1 MSLLYPF
8 TSSFFSFLIC
18 SQLRLFFLFK
28 KEKRAEIQRPKMT
41 LNPLKG
47 STQISIWKCQLS
59 RSPPFPLLHAWDLFL
74 SPILAF
80 IFFQLRAVDSSD
92 TVIQLYC
99 GAATVAA
106 VLCEGFSHVR
116 REGKAG
122 CHAVAEVLNSTTASK
137 RNGSAMLC
145 HLTTLVQ
152 TVVTFSTRQLHD

>member
-8 TSSFFSFLIC
+8 TSSFFSLLIC
-18 SQLRLFFLFK
+18 YQLLFCLFVQ

-47 STQISIWKCQLS
+47 STQISVWKCQLS
-59 RSPPFPLLHAWDLFL
+59 QSPPFPLLHAWDLFL
-74 SPILAF
+74 SSILAF

-116 REGKAG
+116 REGNKQGVTPWPRCWAAPLQAKDM
-122 CHAVAEVLNSTTASK
+122 AVPCCATW
-137 RNGSAMLC
+137 
-145 HLTTLVQ
+145 
-152 TVVTFSTRQLHD
+152 QL